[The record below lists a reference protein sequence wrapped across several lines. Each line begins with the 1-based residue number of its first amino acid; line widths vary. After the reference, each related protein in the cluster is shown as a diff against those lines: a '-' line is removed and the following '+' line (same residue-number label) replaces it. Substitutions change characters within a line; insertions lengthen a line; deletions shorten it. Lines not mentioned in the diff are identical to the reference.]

1 MSGRL
6 STEVCEFWAGTPDAY
21 SSFLTTTHCK
31 VPGAGRDIFSSQG
44 TDKANLICCCCN
56 DSSACREV
64 NSCFG

>member
-6 STEVCEFWAGTPDAY
+6 SAEVSEFWAGTPDPH
-21 SSFLTTTHCK
+21 SFCLAATHCK
-31 VPGAGRDIFSSQG
+31 VPRAGRDIFSSQG
-44 TDKANLICCCCN
+44 IDKADLICCGCN